1 MGIRAR
7 AMSRTVLL
15 GTSLT
20 SRLRGYR
27 DLFTLVWRF
36 AQNHHGK
43 IALFV
48 FLAVF
53 SVVTESFGV
62 FLLIPLLQSMGH
74 NNLFANVPV
83 LGSISGLFD
92 GLPAASRLLWAGG
105 LMLVVVLIRGAL
117 QFAQEFLSYSIPLHV
132 DSALRIKAFRGLI
145 GTSMQYVDTIGAGE
159 ISNIIVGHSARIG
172 IAVRFFATLISS
184 IFILLCYVVVLSI
197 VSPFLFLLAGIYI
210 LVTTLLFRAFT
221 TNIVRSVGTQLSR
234 ANQQFSQ
241 IFFETLNGA
250 KLIRLSGAT
259 GEVQQDLES
268 SVRILNRAR
277 DRTVAIENM
286 TVPYFNTIGGILIC
300 VIVMAVGVLKADTA
314 ASAIGVIVIF
324 FVLLLRI
331 VSPLSVINISRNNI
345 LVHLDAFQEYQ
356 AFLSA
361 CESAQETDG
370 SVILPNFQKAVSF
383 EGVSFSYSTDGPVVL
398 KDVSFTIPHGH
409 MVAIV
414 GPSGSGKST
423 IVNLLARLYRP
434 NSGSILIDGTPL
446 NDLVVESWWRR
457 LGVVTQD
464 IIVINGSIRA
474 NLCFG
479 LREEVSLDR
488 LKSAASL
495 ASIDDWISSLP
506 DGYDT
511 MLGDRGGRLSG
522 GQRQRLAL
530 ARAFIRDPEII
541 VLDEATS
548 ALDTLTEQT
557 IQKQLSALS
566 RRKTVIAIAH
576 RLSTVR
582 LADTIIVVD
591 RGCIAEVGSHNEL
604 LKRQGIYSRMIESQS
619 LDLVE
624 DDGET

>member
-1 MGIRAR
+1 
-7 AMSRTVLL
+7 MSRIVLL

-27 DLFTLVWRF
+27 DLFTLVWQF
-36 AQNHHGK
+36 AQNHRGK

-48 FLAVF
+48 ILAVF

-62 FLLIPLLQSMGH
+62 FLLIPLLQSMGQ

-268 SVRILNRAR
+268 SVEILNRAR

-286 TVPYFNTIGGILIC
+286 TIPYFNTIGGILIC
-300 VIVMAVGVLKADTA
+300 VIVMAVGALKADTA

-370 SVILPNFQKAVSF
+370 SVVLSGFQKAISF
-383 EGVSFSYSTDGPVVL
+383 EGVCFSYSTDGPVVL

-434 NSGSILIDGTPL
+434 NSGKILIDGTPL
-446 NDLVVESWWRR
+446 NDLAVESWWRR

-479 LREEVSLDR
+479 LREAVSLDR

-506 DGYDT
+506 EGYDT

-548 ALDTLTEQT
+548 ALDTLTERT

-566 RRKTVIAIAH
+566 RRKTVTAIAH
-576 RLSTVR
+576 RL
-582 LADTIIVVD
+582 
-591 RGCIAEVGSHNEL
+591 
-604 LKRQGIYSRMIESQS
+604 
-619 LDLVE
+619 
-624 DDGET
+624 